1 MRAGDATGNNSGGRA
16 GGYGGGAYRGGDLNQ
31 GGYAPYGPYGQLTP
45 EQRRAMDEEYRGIRQ
60 EAGELRELLGQD
72 PEFGRLV
79 GELVR
84 DMQNLNWGNFQADP
98 ALLGRL
104 QGEITDRWKD
114 LELRLRR
121 ELQMEEPDS
130 VRMATQE
137 RVPERYR
144 AIVEE
149 YYRSLSRSK
158 PAQ

>member
-1 MRAGDATGNNSGGRA
+1 M
-16 GGYGGGAYRGGDLNQ
+16 
-31 GGYAPYGPYGQLTP
+31 TP
-45 EQRRAMDEEYRGIRQ
+45 EQRRAMEEEYRTLRQ

-72 PEFGRLV
+72 PEFGRMV
-79 GELVR
+79 AELVR
-84 DMQNLNWGNFQADP
+84 DMGDLNWGNFQADP
-98 ALLGRL
+98 SLLARM
-104 QGEITDRWKD
+104 QGELTDRWKD

-130 VRMATQE
+130 VRMAIQE

-158 PAQ
+158 TAP